1 MYGKGGGF
9 SSLKGIF
16 KSGLGG
22 LADQRFRRMQ
32 EVTRKTVRATM
43 RGFLTHRDII
53 GVFHG
58 LNEESFRR
66 RN

>member
-1 MYGKGGGF
+1 MDAGGETQNGKGNDAGGV
-9 SSLKGIF
+9 LP
-16 KSGLGG
+16 
-22 LADQRFRRMQ
+22 
-32 EVTRKTVRATM
+32 
-43 RGFLTHRDII
+43 HRDII